1 MPPAVQTQGT
11 PLVVFRLDGH
21 RYGLDLERVERV
33 LPQVALA
40 PFPKAPPIVS
50 GVFDLHGG
58 LVPVVNVRRRFGL
71 PERTPGVADQLLIV
85 RSARRQLALAVDAVE
100 PVIHVAAGELTSPE
114 AVVPGLEFVRGIA
127 RVPALGIIF
136 VHDLD
141 RFLSLD
147 EESQLAASGLPA

>member
-1 MPPAVQTQGT
+1 MAPAAQTQGA
-11 PLVVFRLDGH
+11 PLVVFRLEGQ

-40 PFPKAPPIVS
+40 PFPKAPAIVS
-50 GVFDLHGG
+50 GVFDLHGR
-58 LVPVVNVRRRFGL
+58 LVPVVNVRRRFRL
-71 PERTPGVADQLLIV
+71 PERAPGVADQLLVV
-85 RSARRQLALAVDAVE
+85 RSARRRLALAVDAVE
-100 PVIHVAAGELTSPE
+100 PVVQVAAGELTAPE

-127 RVPALGIIF
+127 RLPALGIVF

-147 EESQLAASGLPA
+147 EEAQLAESGLPA

>member
-1 MPPAVQTQGT
+1 M
-11 PLVVFRLDGH
+11 
-21 RYGLDLERVERV
+21 
-33 LPQVALA
+33 
-40 PFPKAPPIVS
+40 I
-50 GVFDLHGG
+50 
-58 LVPVVNVRRRFGL
+58 
-71 PERTPGVADQLLIV
+71 RTNL
-85 RSARRQLALAVDAVE
+85 LALAVDAVE